1 MQVRLLPWVIASDD
15 LIATSYAPYL
25 FDPFFHED
33 SDFDLHFGSFYHP
46 EAVPRPFLARVLSL
60 SLYFF
65 SLLEEEPPFS
75 LLLLLLLLT
84 EAAAAFALVASTSP
98 ACFRHS
104 FVCACAALMISSLA
118 AASARK
124 DSARSLAMAS
134 ST

>member
-1 MQVRLLPWVIASDD
+1 MPVLIGASNGEKLCPDGFSTQFFTRIPI
-15 LIATSYAPYL
+15 LTSILAHSTILRP
-25 FDPFFHED
+25 
-33 SDFDLHFGSFYHP
+33 P
-46 EAVPRPFLARVLSL
+46 EPFLARVLS
-60 SLYFF
+60 YFF

>member
-1 MQVRLLPWVIASDD
+1 MAR
-15 LIATSYAPYL
+15 SYARYL
-25 FDPFFHED
+25 FDPIFHED

-60 SLYFF
+60 YFF

-75 LLLLLLLLT
+75 LLLLLLLT

-134 ST
+134 STCTTIERACARQR

>member
-1 MQVRLLPWVIASDD
+1 MAR
-15 LIATSYAPYL
+15 SYARYL
-25 FDPFFHED
+25 FDPIFHED

-46 EAVPRPFLARVLSL
+46 EAVPRPFLARVL

-134 ST
+134 STCTTIERACARQR